1 MVLKSWNPLLD
12 KIHRRL
18 TESISECKSYNL
30 DNIKGR
36 AAVRTENWEGQRGG
50 GTGKGWREGQV
61 GSQEYFQWKKR
72 LIILLGFS
80 EIHWLRDLKQWIS
93 QIGMKRE
100 AGENLAKYYSF
111 LAMIL

>member
-61 GSQEYFQWKKR
+61 GSQEYFQWKKKEADYTAWFFR
-72 LIILLGFS
+72 NTLAEG
-80 EIHWLRDLKQWIS
+80 LKTVD
-93 QIGMKRE
+93 
-100 AGENLAKYYSF
+100 
-111 LAMIL
+111 